1 MKAIVLRALFR
12 RWLLVVLLGAV
23 GAVPATAAPL
33 RLPPLVAPANGQ
45 HLVGKAILVE
55 LVTPDLAAAERFYG
69 GLLGWTFR
77 DITAGTTEYAEA
89 LLDGRPVAGLVQR
102 ALPAGQH
109 VQPAWLTFFSV
120 RDVDSAEGIA
130 LRHGA
135 KLLFA
140 PHSFPD
146 RGREAV
152 FADPEGAV
160 FAVLASSSGDQPD
173 FLSAPGEW
181 IWSSLMAR
189 DPDAEAAFYQ
199 ALFGYD
205 VYPLPAGGGA
215 QHLLLAAEGYAR
227 ASVNSLPLNRPDA
240 RPYWLDYVRVDDAAA
255 AAASVA
261 ALGGRVLVAPRVDRQ
276 GGKIAV
282 VADPQGA
289 PFGLLEWSGGHE
301 VSK

>member
-1 MKAIVLRALFR
+1 MKAIVPRAFFR
-12 RWLLVVLLGAV
+12 RWLLLALLGAA
-23 GAVPATAAPL
+23 GAVPALAAPL
-33 RLPPLVAPANGQ
+33 RLPPLVAPANRQ
-45 HLVGKAILVE
+45 HLVGKVVLVE

-69 GLLGWTFR
+69 GLFGWTFR
-77 DITAGTTEYAEA
+77 DISAGTTEYAEA
-89 LLDGRPVAGLVQR
+89 LLDGRPVAGLIQR
-102 ALPAGQH
+102 PLPAGQH

-160 FAVLASSSGDQPD
+160 FAVLASSSGDPPD

-181 IWSSLMAR
+181 IWTSLMAR
-189 DPDAEAAFYQ
+189 DPDAETAFYQ
-199 ALFGYD
+199 TLFGYD

-240 RPYWLDYVRVDDAAA
+240 RAYWLDYVRVDDAAA
-255 AAASVA
+255 AAARVA
-261 ALGGRVLVAPRVDRQ
+261 ALGGHVLVAPRVDRQ
-276 GGKIAV
+276 GGQIAV
-282 VADPQGA
+282 VADAQGA